1 VVVEEEWPPMR
12 QGQTSPHA
20 QALTDELRSAIQEF
34 EPSTTTEQLIYAQE
48 LDAVNDLDKSREA
61 RVLDARLHLPP
72 ILWTTL
78 LGFSIN
84 MLSFSCLVGIEDTR
98 LHMFG
103 VSVLMAGIALVLCTI
118 FVLERPF
125 GTAFQVGPQAFEML
139 VHTIEGTGQQ

>member
-1 VVVEEEWPPMR
+1 MR

-72 ILWTTL
+72 FC
-78 LGFSIN
+78 GP
-84 MLSFSCLVGIEDTR
+84 
-98 LHMFG
+98 
-103 VSVLMAGIALVLCTI
+103 LCW
-118 FVLERPF
+118 
-125 GTAFQVGPQAFEML
+125 ASQ
-139 VHTIEGTGQQ
+139 